1 MIQGLE
7 WVTMRYMNDLHPMV
21 FGGILLAW
29 TAALPCI
36 GCKPA
41 HEPEYPYGVRP
52 VETEL
57 AQPTE
62 EAPPP
67 SMEEL
72 REILDSQEK
81 PPEKGGEGLATA
93 DLPAPDSASKQG
105 EGEKSADES
114 DAAVIAAGQAAK
126 SAKKEPPK
134 TSPEVG
140 SDAPS
145 EDAAAEEA
153 PIVRPART
161 RFHDFRGE
169 WLRGKSAEGSQAWR
183 FERTGIFDCRED
195 RADGV
200 RVERTGTFRVQE
212 SESRITLSFNE
223 WKHTPDPSGK
233 VLRKLSTGHSS
244 AVVYAIEE
252 GSMKIDGVPLSSR
265 PVSDSTE
272 SP

>member
-81 PPEKGGEGLATA
+81 PPEKGGEGLASA

-105 EGEKSADES
+105 EGVKSADES

-140 SDAPS
+140 SDARLRALAWARLLRPPRLARGS
-145 EDAAAEEA
+145 LVGLAQQAVDLAAHVAEEA
-153 PIVRPART
+153 IARAGA
-161 RFHDFRGE
+161 RHF
-169 WLRGKSAEGSQAWR
+169 LQA
-183 FERTGIFDCRED
+183 
-195 RADGV
+195 
-200 RVERTGTFRVQE
+200 Q
-212 SESRITLSFNE
+212 
-223 WKHTPDPSGK
+223 
-233 VLRKLSTGHSS
+233 
-244 AVVYAIEE
+244 
-252 GSMKIDGVPLSSR
+252 
-265 PVSDSTE
+265 
-272 SP
+272 